1 MTLEL
6 KEGID
11 VKNQEDSLVF
21 IYKRLVLVPWL
32 LLTESGRTMNF
43 SVVSQGLLWTAP
55 YTASSLGGSHSHTS
69 VTLTCEVISP
79 APGAEGIQEI

>member
-21 IYKRLVLVPWL
+21 VYKLLVLVPWL
-32 LLTESGRTMNF
+32 LLTESGRAMNF
-43 SVVSQGLLWTAP
+43 SVVSQGLLWTTS

-69 VTLTCEVISP
+69 VTLTCEVINP
-79 APGAEGIQEI
+79 VPGAEGTQEI